1 MDGISTIERMTPR
14 RADTSA
20 AATIRLGMPIVSRR
34 PRSYRFDTSPSVRA
48 RPHTLLYLWIPAG
61 SCGRGSRE
69 EEYK

>member
-48 RPHTLLYLWIPAG
+48 RPTLLHLWIPAG